1 MLTYPPCGLA
11 SGGGTRG
18 LWWDHLLGEAV
29 RSERE
34 VHPENAVAE
43 LRVASPQRG
52 TRKRSSIPETSAVA
66 EAQMLADMEAMMV
79 RVMQTEHASLK
90 NETSDLSCAESRS
103 FQFSTYMGSAKS
115 IEALRWAAMEEN
127 PIKAGTVR
135 TQGFEDHNL
144 RLCVAQHFSSKPAP
158 W

>member
-1 MLTYPPCGLA
+1 MRA
-11 SGGGTRG
+11 
-18 LWWDHLLGEAV
+18 
-29 RSERE
+29 RSEG
-34 VHPENAVAE
+34 HC
-43 LRVASPQRG
+43 
-52 TRKRSSIPETSAVA
+52 RKRSSIPETSAVA
-66 EAQMLADMEAMMV
+66 EDQMLADMEAMMV

-103 FQFSTYMGSAKS
+103 FQFSTYMGSKS

-135 TQGFEDHNL
+135 TQGHEDHNL
-144 RLCVAQHFSSKPAP
+144 RLCVAQHFSLKPAP